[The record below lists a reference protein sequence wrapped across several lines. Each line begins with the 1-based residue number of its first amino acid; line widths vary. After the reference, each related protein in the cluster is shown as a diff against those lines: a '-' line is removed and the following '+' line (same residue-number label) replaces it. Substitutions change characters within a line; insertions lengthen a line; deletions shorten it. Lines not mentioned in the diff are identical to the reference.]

1 MTSAIRTRSPATDV
15 SLFRAIVL
23 SAMVVGFVAGAA
35 ITVVQFFSTVPLI
48 LSAEVYEHDE
58 PDAAAQADPAAHQH
72 DAQEN
77 ADHQHADH
85 DHGSAAWEP
94 KEGLQRNSLTA
105 AANIL
110 TAIGFALLLAGIY
123 ALRGHPVAWREGLLW
138 GLAGFAVFT
147 VAPGLGL
154 PPELPGVPAA
164 PLEARQIWWIAT
176 AAATAA
182 GLGLLVLRRAAWA
195 VALGLGLIILPHMI
209 GAPQP
214 AEVHTDVPAALSQ
227 QFVVAVTLTSLVFW
241 LLLGSL
247 TSIAYRRFAAS

>member
-1 MTSAIRTRSPATDV
+1 MSAIRTRSPATDV

-23 SAMVVGFVAGAA
+23 SAMVVGFIAGAA
-35 ITVVQFFSTVPLI
+35 ITVVQFFTTVPLI
-48 LSAEVYEHDE
+48 LSAEVYERDDT
-58 PDAAAQADPAAHQH
+58 DASAKPDPAAHEH
-72 DAQEN
+72 AAN
-77 ADHQHADH
+77 DHAEHE
-85 DHGSAAWEP
+85 HGAAAWEP
-94 KEGLQRNSLTA
+94 KEGLQRNFFTA

-123 ALRGHPVAWREGLLW
+123 ALRGHPVAWHEGLLW

-164 PLEARQIWWIAT
+164 PLEARQIWWVAT
-176 AAATAA
+176 AAATAS

-195 VALGLGLIILPHMI
+195 AALGVGLIILPHVI

-214 AEVHTDVPAALSQ
+214 AEIHTDVPAALSQ
-227 QFVVAVTLTSLVFW
+227 QFVVAVTLTSLLFW

>member
-1 MTSAIRTRSPATDV
+1 MMSAIRTRSPATDV
-15 SLFRAIVL
+15 SLFRAIIL

-35 ITVVQFFSTVPLI
+35 ITLVQFFTTVPLI
-48 LSAEVYEHDE
+48 LSAEVYERDDSE
-58 PDAAAQADPAAHQH
+58 AAAKPDPAAHQH
-72 DAQEN
+72 AANEQAE
-77 ADHQHADH
+77 HE
-85 DHGSAAWEP
+85 HGSAAWEP
-94 KEGLQRNSLTA
+94 KEGLQRNSFTA
-105 AANIL
+105 VANIL

-123 ALRGHPVAWREGLLW
+123 ALRGHPVAWHEGLLW

-164 PLEARQIWWIAT
+164 PLEARQIWWVAT
-176 AAATAA
+176 AAATAS
-182 GLGLLVLRRAAWA
+182 GLGLLVLRRAVWA
-195 VALGLGLIILPHMI
+195 AALGVGLMILPHVI

-214 AEVHTDVPAALSQ
+214 GEIHTDVPAALSQ
-227 QFVVAVTLTSLVFW
+227 QFVIAVTLTSLLFW

>member
-1 MTSAIRTRSPATDV
+1 V

-23 SAMVVGFVAGAA
+23 SAMVVGFVAGVA

-48 LSAEVYEHDE
+48 LSAEVYERDE
-58 PDAAAQADPAAHQH
+58 PDAAAKPNPAAHEH
-72 DAQEN
+72 A
-77 ADHQHADH
+77 ADEHADH

-123 ALRGHPVAWREGLLW
+123 ALRGHAVAWREGLLW
-138 GLAGFAVFT
+138 GVAGFAVFT

-164 PLEARQIWWIAT
+164 PLEARQLWWIAT

-182 GLGLLVLRRAAWA
+182 GLGLLVLRRALWA
-195 VALGLGLIILPHMI
+195 AALGVGLILLPHLI

-214 AEVHTDVPAALSQ
+214 AEIHTDVPAALSQ
-227 QFVVAVTLTSLVFW
+227 QFVIAVTLTSLLFW

>member
-1 MTSAIRTRSPATDV
+1 V

-35 ITVVQFFSTVPLI
+35 ITVVQFFTTVPLI
-48 LSAEVYEHDE
+48 LSAEVYERD
-58 PDAAAQADPAAHQH
+58 DAEPAAKPAPAGH
-72 DAQEN
+72 DHAAHEH
-77 ADHQHADH
+77 AAHEHTATDHAEH

-94 KEGLQRNSLTA
+94 TEGLQRHSFTA

-123 ALRGHPVAWREGLLW
+123 ALRGHPVAWHEGLLW

-164 PLEARQIWWIAT
+164 ALEARQIWWIAT
-176 AAATAA
+176 AGATAA
-182 GLGLLVLRRAAWA
+182 GLALLVLRRSAWA
-195 VALGLGLIILPHMI
+195 AALGVCLIALPHVV

-214 AEVHTDVPAALSQ
+214 AEIHTDVPAALSQ
-227 QFVVAVTLTSLVFW
+227 QFVVAVTLTSLLFW

-247 TSIAYRRFAAS
+247 TSLAYRRFAAP

>member
-1 MTSAIRTRSPATDV
+1 V
-15 SLFRAIVL
+15 SLFRAILL

-35 ITVVQFFSTVPLI
+35 ITVVQFFTTVPLI
-48 LSAEVYEHDE
+48 LSAEVYEHDDT
-58 PDAAAQADPAAHQH
+58 DAAAKPAVAAHEQAAGEQAEH
-72 DAQEN
+72 E
-77 ADHQHADH
+77 
-85 DHGSAAWEP
+85 HGSAAWEP
-94 KEGLQRNSLTA
+94 TEGLQRNSFTA

-123 ALRGHPVAWREGLLW
+123 ALRGHPVAWHEGLLW

-164 PLEARQIWWIAT
+164 PLEARQLWWVAT
-176 AAATAA
+176 AAATAS
-182 GLGLLVLRRAAWA
+182 GLGLLVLRRAVWA
-195 VALGLGLIILPHMI
+195 AVLGFGLIILPHVI

-214 AEVHTDVPAALSQ
+214 TEIHTDVPAALSQ
-227 QFVVAVTLTSLVFW
+227 QFVVAVTLTSLLFW